1 MLQGRPPVLEDLPN
15 LPFTTQVFKETLRLF
30 PAAHALPRQAT
41 QDTAL
46 GEYEVRKDWFV
57 GVDVWGMHRRA
68 DYFPNPRRFDP
79 DRFSVERETQIPRN
93 AYIPFGSGPRN
104 CIGRGL
110 AIMEGPLILATL
122 AQHFHLELE
131 PDTRLKLKFL
141 LTLRLTLRPKNPLM
155 MRVHRL

>member
-1 MLQGRPPVLEDLPN
+1 M
-15 LPFTTQVFKETLRLF
+15 
-30 PAAHALPRQAT
+30 
-41 QDTAL
+41 
-46 GEYEVRKDWFV
+46 VRKDWFV

-68 DYFPNPRRFDP
+68 DYFPSPRRFDP
-79 DRFSVERETQIPRN
+79 DRFSPQREEQIPRN

-110 AIMEGPLILATL
+110 AMMEGPLILAAL

-131 PDTRLKLKFL
+131 PDTHLKLKFL
-141 LTLRLTLRPKNPLM
+141 LTLRPKNPLR